1 MQSPDAM
8 ASGAESAHTTTAITA
23 TAARHTRMTPVLYH
37 AQLGPIVV
45 MRRPSV
51 AWRGGLIHHP
61 QHPDRKS
68 TRLNS
73 SHTVISYAVFCLKKK
88 KKKNS
93 KNKHKT
99 KKTYK

>member
-45 MRRPSV
+45 MRRSSV

-61 QHPDRKS
+61 QHPRPARPHELNDEHGRQRAEAAIQDRPVVA
-68 TRLNS
+68 RHLWVN
-73 SHTVISYAVFCLKKK
+73 HTS
-88 KKKNS
+88 
-93 KNKHKT
+93 
-99 KKTYK
+99 